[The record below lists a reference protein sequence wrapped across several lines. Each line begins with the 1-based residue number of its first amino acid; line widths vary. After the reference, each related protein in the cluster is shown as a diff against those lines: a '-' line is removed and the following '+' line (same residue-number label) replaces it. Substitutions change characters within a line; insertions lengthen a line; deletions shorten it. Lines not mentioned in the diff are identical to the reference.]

1 MKPVTMPFC
10 QSGIWRS
17 SSGVRG
23 GRLQH
28 GERLADAHRGLVDLV
43 EEQDARHAEL
53 FQFAQD
59 HAQRRQ
65 LALVRL
71 ADDDRGVAE
80 RQHVARLMR
89 EFDRAGQVD
98 EGVAIAQVIDGSDIG
113 FDAGGVGARLGA
125 AVADRGAVAHRSLPR
140 QGTGAGEN
148 AFEQGGLAAL
158 ERTDEGDQSRPGD
171 ALVGL
176 TGFAHGSLL
185 VCRAALKAWVKPAC
199 RKYFTWRT
207 KSQRFCSDRSA
218 QASRMRGGKSLSL

>member
-65 LALVRL
+65 LALVGL

-98 EGVAIAQVIDGSDIG
+98 EGVAVAQVIDGSDIG

-125 AVADRGAVAHRSLPR
+125 AVADRGAVAHRTLPR

-176 TGFAHGSLL
+176 AGIAHGSLL
-185 VCRAALKAWVKPAC
+185 GLPGCAQGMGQAGVSQIFHVANQKPT
-199 RKYFTWRT
+199 FL
-207 KSQRFCSDRSA
+207 QRQIGA
-218 QASRMRGGKSLSL
+218 GRGRREKDFLSL